1 MRNKELMMTPPI
13 NPKWSIKMF
22 KKSVVAVLIVLP
34 MSAFAHG
41 HGGHGGMGG
50 HNFGGHGHGGNIGH
64 AFSGHSF
71 GGHIA
76 ERMNAGGGFTGF
88 SKGSINMSDH
98 PIADNT
104 TRSISVKDGV
114 VTKNI
119 AYNGVNEQY
128 SATTTISQETGV
140 VRTST
145 VTRDGVTKTASTVVS
160 PEMRSHTVDVTNGD
174 VTHFSDHSYV
184 EGVGGLSIH
193 GTKEGDEAIGTVTAY
208 NDVSNAVK
216 TTHALK
222 NADLTRV
229 ASTVIAPTMR
239 THNVM
244 VKEGDLTITHLRGY
258 VGNETVGYGFSKGV
272 AKEDGYAIETSVN
285 SLGIATVGAYGPSH
299 YAEKAE
305 NLKTGEVKTITDI
318 TPPQPQPT
326 PVVVHV
332 VPVTPL
338 TPATPVNPPVVVHVV
353 PASTITPATP
363 ATTVY
368 NDKLGDSVIL
378 YWNI

>member
-1 MRNKELMMTPPI
+1 MINKELMMTPPI

-71 GGHIA
+71 GGHFA

-128 SATTTISQETGV
+128 SATTTISKDGAM
-140 VRTST
+140 RTST
-145 VTRDGVTKTASTVVS
+145 VNRDGVTKEASTVVS
-160 PEMRSHTVDVTNGD
+160 ADMRSHSVAVTNG
-174 VTHFSDHSYV
+174 TETAMSIHSYD
-184 EGVGGLSIH
+184 EGVGGLNVHAYNDGVNTYGSVH
-193 GTKEGDEAIGTVTAY
+193 AY
-208 NDVSNAVK
+208 NDVANAAYSAHVIHNDELTRIGYNVVSPTQRSHTVAVK
-216 TTHALK
+216 DGDYTHVHTA
-222 NADLTRV
+222 
-229 ASTVIAPTMR
+229 
-239 THNVM
+239 
-244 VKEGDLTITHLRGY
+244 GY
-258 VGNETVGYGFSKGV
+258 IGNEDVGFGWNKGITRDGQYGF
-272 AKEDGYAIETSVN
+272 EHSVN
-285 SLGIATVGAYGPSH
+285 SLGIATIGNFGPTYYG
-299 YAEKAE
+299 EKAA
-305 NLKTGEVKTITDI
+305 NLKTGEVKTITNYQ
-318 TPPQPQPT
+318 PAPQPT
-326 PVVVHV
+326 PVVIH
-332 VPVTPL
+332 VTP
-338 TPATPVNPPVVVHVV
+338 AVVVHVV
-353 PASTITPATP
+353 PASIVTPVTP
-363 ATTVY
+363 SSDVTPTTTVY
-368 NDKLGDSVIL
+368 RDGHGDSVTL
-378 YWNI
+378 YWNA